1 MSGRDRPSRTLAEV
15 AETLPDKHPKEPR
28 YQSPIL
34 KTLGDGKCERCK
46 GALME
51 FGTPFTELKVTFT
64 RVDAV
69 QATRSAMASHL
80 NGFPLQLGEI
90 MGTVD
95 TKIPREVF
103 KTYQA
108 KLCGFCQADFWDAF
122 PKFMKKK
129 VDHSGPRATM
139 LQAMGKKDEADV
151 LLARIQREGEARRR
165 KRKAKK

>member
-15 AETLPDKHPKEPR
+15 AETLPDKKPKEPR
-28 YQSPIL
+28 YQSPII
-34 KTLGDGKCERCK
+34 KALGDGKCERCK

-64 RVDAV
+64 RVNAV

-129 VDHSGPRATM
+129 PIIYLRD
-139 LQAMGKKDEADV
+139 
-151 LLARIQREGEARRR
+151 
-165 KRKAKK
+165 